1 MNTHYLK
8 FASLLSS
15 AALAGVCAA
24 NSYEYT
30 TDADAFSFSDVQS
43 TIRTEYS
50 EPDFAFDDTVDLT
63 INSNSQ
69 QQQLS
74 LSGISGIS
82 LKSLTVNATSR
93 IRMEANDNTT
103 VKIGELIWNQATQ
116 QWGSRLIGG
125 NWEFGSVNIIQD
137 GTAANAGF
145 CFGEATTGALQS
157 LKISGNLTG
166 KISQFRVGKN
176 PTATYDASR
185 WNSAD
190 IDIGGYMATL
200 VPVTF
205 YTYETFESGHMYY
218 KFGAIN
224 QSHYLGVQNRC
235 TDENFAATMNFM
247 ITGNANTV
255 SGGVATM
262 SGDLTTSV
270 YNDAVNLI
278 TIALFMNSSDG
289 QLTQRFS
296 GNLLQVTGGITV
308 TRGTLLIN
316 FRETSGR
323 NHGNLTMEGGRF
335 GSTAAAGGNFLFT
348 DLVYSGGAIALAID
362 AANETADSLTL
373 SGTAM
378 LAEGSNEKIFF
389 DFSGDVDWLIDS
401 ELNDGKGVKI
411 VSWDSKTLESD
422 QFAANVF
429 ESSGDTYV
437 AQFTSESDGL
447 YVKYVVPEPA
457 EIALAL
463 GALALASAFFRRE
476 KSQAAESEK

>member
-30 TDADAFSFSDVQS
+30 TDANAFSFSDVQS
-43 TIRTEYS
+43 AIRTEYS
-50 EPDFAFDDTVDLT
+50 EPDFTFDDTVNLT

-69 QQQLS
+69 QEQLS
-74 LSGISGIS
+74 LSGASGIS
-82 LKSLTVNATSR
+82 LNSLTVNATSR
-93 IRMEANDNTT
+93 IRMAASDNTT
-103 VKIGELIWNQATQ
+103 VRIGELIWTQATQ
-116 QWGSRLIGG
+116 QWGSRILGG
-125 NWEFGSVNIIQD
+125 NWEFGNVNIIQD
-137 GTAANAGF
+137 GTDTNAGF

-176 PTATYDASR
+176 PTAAYDASR

-190 IDIGGYMATL
+190 IDIGGYMSSL
-200 VPVTF
+200 VSATF
-205 YTYETFESGHMYY
+205 YTYETFENGHMYY

-224 QSHYLGVQNRC
+224 QSHNLGAQNRC
-235 TDENFAATMNFM
+235 PDESVFTTMNFM
-247 ITGNANTV
+247 ITGNRNTV

-262 SGDLTTSV
+262 SGDFTTSV
-270 YNDAVNLI
+270 YGNGVNAI

-296 GNLLQVTGGITV
+296 GNNLQITGGITV
-308 TRGTLLIN
+308 TSGTLLIN

-348 DLVYSGGAIALAID
+348 DLVYSGGAIALAVD
-362 AANETADSLTL
+362 AANETVDSLTL

-378 LAEGSNEKIFF
+378 LAEGSDAKIYF
-389 DFSGDVDWLIDS
+389 DFSGDIDWLIDS

-422 QFAANVF
+422 QFAANIY
-429 ESSGDTYV
+429 ESAGDTYV

-457 EIALAL
+457 EVALAI
-463 GALALASAFFRRE
+463 GALALASALCRRRNR
-476 KSQAAESEK
+476 K